1 MFYGFF
7 TNRWILMGIGF
18 LIIFAGLCYLFYQ
31 YTTAPYRKD
40 AALHQEKIH
49 QYKKQRTGTIGDP
62 SASEQVTDSN
72 VGGIEQNA
80 KEPIKDTSSTIDK
93 TESTKTQ
100 AYAAP
105 QTTETVDTENT
116 PVSPFGFGP
125 YPELG
130 DYPHEVIWTTNTP
143 SLELLTRVLIK
154 LWNEGERNFIGGSI
168 SNGKVYP
175 HYNDVVYYKFTPIRD
190 KEGNIRGGTTETLS
204 GPHVRYNKSDL
215 TNPPPGLRVLDLDS
229 SGIDPYKYLNIR

>member
-1 MFYGFF
+1 MFF

-40 AALHQEKIH
+40 EALHHENIR
-49 QYKKQRTGTIGDP
+49 QYKKQRTVTIDDP
-62 SASEQVTDSN
+62 SASEQGTDSN

-93 TESTKTQ
+93 TESTKTST
-100 AYAAP
+100 YTAP
-105 QTTETVDTENT
+105 HTTETVNTEDM

-130 DYPHEVIWTTNTP
+130 DYPYKVIWKNKDTP
-143 SLELLTRVLIK
+143 RAELLTRVLIK
-154 LWNEGERNFIGGSI
+154 LWNEGERNFRGGSTH
-168 SNGKVYP
+168 NGKVYP
-175 HYNDVVYYKFTPIRD
+175 HYNDTVYVTFSPIKNKD
-190 KEGNIRGGTTETLS
+190 GKTIGESSHIKS
-204 GPHVRYNKSDL
+204 GPHVQFTRVDL
-215 TNPPPGLRVLDLDS
+215 KNPPPGLRVLDLES
-229 SGIDPYKYLNIR
+229 SGIDPYQYLNLR